1 MSGASGESG
10 VPDASGGTEPLVT
23 VGRAESRRAS
33 RRGVRGS
40 HGSRDEKRV
49 NSSALRGA
57 MAVVASAVV
66 AVGGV
71 TGVVSATSGEG
82 ERSTAIPDVTRTPVV
97 PPLPAVPSPSATTPS
112 PSPSASATK
121 KAEKK
126 PPKKAEPPRSQSSAV
141 SGSLYLHPESQVL
154 DWVRSNRGDPRQQL
168 IQSRIAAQPAA
179 VWFAEYNPGT
189 ITSRVRAVTSGAAAA
204 GRVPVVVPYAIPERD
219 CGGASQGGAP
229 SFGAYDSW
237 IAKFAAGLGKGDV
250 IVILE
255 PDSIAQTDCLDDGQR
270 ANRFGALSRAGK
282 AIKAANPNARVYFD
296 AGHSGWHAP
305 SKMAGFLR
313 QADAATSSDGIFTNV
328 SNFHRTADEVAYARR
343 VLSALGGP
351 SSLGA
356 VIDTSRNGNGAPAA
370 GQWCDP
376 SGRAL
381 GRPPTT
387 KTGESRID
395 AYLWVKLPGES
406 DGCKGAAG
414 SFTPDYAVELAR
426 G

>member
-1 MSGASGESG
+1 MDL
-10 VPDASGGTEPLVT
+10 PGGTDPLVAVDRT
-23 VGRAESRRAS
+23 GGRAEARRAARKGGRS
-33 RRGVRGS
+33 ARDDRRGS
-40 HGSRDEKRV
+40 T
-49 NSSALRGA
+49 SALRGA
-57 MAVVASAVV
+57 MAVVASVVV

-71 TGVVSATSGEG
+71 TGVVSATSGED
-82 ERSTAIPDVTRTPVV
+82 ERSTAKPEVTRAPVV
-97 PPLPAVPSPSATTPS
+97 PPLPAVPSPSATTPT
-112 PSPSASATK
+112 PSPSATATK

-126 PPKKAEPPRSQSSAV
+126 EEEKKPPKKAAPPRKQDAPV
-141 SGSLYLHPESQVL
+141 SGNLYLHPQSQVL
-154 DWVRSNRGDPRQQL
+154 DWVRANRGDPRHQL

-179 VWFAEYNPGT
+179 VWFAEYNPAT
-189 ITSRVRAVTSGAAAA
+189 ITSRVRAVTAGAAAA

-255 PDSIAQTDCLDDGQR
+255 PDSIAQTDCLNDGQR
-270 ANRFGALSRAGK
+270 ATRFAALSRAGK
-282 AIKAANPNARVYFD
+282 AIRAANPNARVYFD
-296 AGHSGWHAP
+296 AGHSGWHAAT
-305 SKMAGFLR
+305 KMAGFLR

-328 SNFHRTADEVAYARR
+328 SNFHRTADEVAYAKR